1 MNNKA
6 DMFEYCVVDFLHGIL
21 DIAGIDDTPSF
32 TRSLIVNTQ
41 EEIQTIL
48 SAASYLDETYVT
60 KKVLDI
66 LGDGDKAEEILAQMD
81 ADELIRGGVIDG
93 QRASRDGQAD

>member
-1 MNNKA
+1 M
-6 DMFEYCVVDFLHGIL
+6 
-21 DIAGIDDTPSF
+21 
-32 TRSLIVNTQ
+32 NTQ

-81 ADELIRGGVIDG
+81 ADELIRGGVTDG
-93 QRASRDGQAD
+93 QRASGDGQAD